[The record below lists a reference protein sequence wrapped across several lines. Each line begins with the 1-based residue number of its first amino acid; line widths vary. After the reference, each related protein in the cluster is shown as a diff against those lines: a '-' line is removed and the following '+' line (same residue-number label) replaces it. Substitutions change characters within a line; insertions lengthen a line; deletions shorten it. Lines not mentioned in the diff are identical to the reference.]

1 MANKSAGKTQKK
13 MGRPRVEINFDL
25 VNTLAEAFCT
35 CEEIVNALKASGVQC
50 SHSTVDRRIREKT
63 KAEDGEELTFDE
75 YIRQRREGNA
85 KPKLRKAQF
94 DCALGGNAT
103 MLIWL
108 GKQYLGQVDRQEMK
122 IEGGETP
129 VEIKQTIDKVKAMVN
144 DNQ

>member
-1 MANKSAGKTQKK
+1 MCYNKDMAKN
-13 MGRPRVEINFDL
+13 MGRPKIEIDF
-25 VNTLAEAFCT
+25 EK
-35 CEEIVNALKASGVQC
+35 VNALCAVFCNCQEIVSVLNSFDINC
-50 SHSTVDRRIREKT
+50 SYDTVERRVKEQFNVT
-63 KAEDGEELTFDE
+63 FAEYVEQKQMAF
-75 YIRQRREGNA
+75 A

-129 VEIKQTIDKVKAMVN
+129 VEIQQTIDKVKAMVN
-144 DNQ
+144 DK

>member
-1 MANKSAGKTQKK
+1 MCYNKDMAKT
-13 MGRPRVEINFDL
+13 MGRPKIEIDFEKVDAL
-25 VNTLAEAFCT
+25 CAVFCN
-35 CEEIVNALKASGVQC
+35 CEEIVSILKFDMKVSYD
-50 SHSTVDRRIREKT
+50 TVERRIKEQFDIT
-63 KAEDGEELTFDE
+63 FAEYVKQKQMAF
-75 YIRQRREGNA
+75 A

-94 DCALGGNAT
+94 DCAMSGNAT

-129 VEIKQTIDKVKAMVN
+129 VEIQQTIDKVKAMVN